1 MNRET
6 APQLL
11 FTFHTT
17 EIKMSENLL
26 RIVIADDH
34 QIFLDG
40 LKVLLRNEK
49 RFMIV
54 GEALN
59 GEDALALVDALEPDI
74 LITDINMPGM
84 SGTELTKR
92 VKQDFPETKVLVLTM
107 YNDREII
114 SEIFSTDAEGYI
126 LKNTG
131 KQELISALSRLADNG
146 TFYSTEVMSVMLAQ
160 ARKEKKI
167 REQTDVL
174 SPREIEI
181 IRLITQEFST
191 AQIAEKLFISPRTV
205 DTHRK
210 NIIAKTGVRTIVGL
224 IRFAYDNGLVS

>member
-1 MNRET
+1 
-6 APQLL
+6 
-11 FTFHTT
+11 
-17 EIKMSENLL
+17 MSESTL

-34 QIFLDG
+34 QMFIDG
-40 LKVLLRNEK
+40 VKVLIRNEPQ
-49 RFMIV
+49 FEIV

-59 GEDALALVDALEPDI
+59 GEQALELVEKLSPEI

-84 SGTELTKR
+84 SGTELTKI
-92 VKQDFPETKVLVLTM
+92 VKQKFPDTKVLVLTM

-131 KQELISALSRLADNG
+131 KQELITALGRLADGG
-146 TFYSTEVMSVMLAQ
+146 THYSPEVMNVMLAQ
-160 ARKEKKI
+160 AKKEKKI
-167 REQTDVL
+167 REQTENLTD
-174 SPREIEI
+174 RETEI
-181 IRLITQEFST
+181 IRLITQDLST

-224 IRFAYDNGLVS
+224 MRFAYDNGLI

>member
-1 MNRET
+1 
-6 APQLL
+6 
-11 FTFHTT
+11 
-17 EIKMSENLL
+17 MSEESVK
-26 RIVIADDH
+26 IVIADDH
-34 QIFLDG
+34 QMFIDG
-40 LKVLLRNEK
+40 VKVLIRNEK
-49 RFMIV
+49 RFEII

-59 GEDALALVDALEPDI
+59 GERALELVEKLSPQI

-84 SGTELTKR
+84 SGTELTKL
-92 VKQDFPETKVLVLTM
+92 VKQKFPETKVLVLTM

-131 KQELISALSRLADNG
+131 KQELITALTRLADDG
-146 TFYSTEVMSVMLAQ
+146 TFYSHEVMSVMLSQ
-160 ARKEKKI
+160 AKKEKKI
-167 REQTDVL
+167 REQTETL
-174 SPREIEI
+174 SPREVEI

-224 IRFAYDNGLVS
+224 IRFAYDNSLI